1 MAAVILI
8 TPDLLVRAMGGAR
21 REHAEVYALH
31 LDAACR
37 RYDIDTVDRVA
48 ALLGQLAIESGRLRY
63 AEEIWGPTPTQER
76 YEGREDLGNARPG
89 DGRRYRGRGLLQ
101 VTGRANYRR
110 LTTRLRAGPYP
121 DAPDFELDP
130 DALALPLWAAVSAC
144 DWWAAHDCSRYAD
157 DWEIARLSRL
167 INRGNARAELAANH
181 EAERIDACDRARTVL
196 LELTQD
202 TPDEVPAPIEDP
214 VVQLGPEPG
223 PHIQQERPT
232 MPIPAFL
239 AAALPALVELLPRL
253 GKVFGSGSQVAER
266 NIRAAEIVAET
277 VQRATSAPNIQTAV
291 EAMRSDPAALQ
302 AAAQAVEQRW
312 WEIAEAGGGGIDGA
326 RKADQAMRTTGD
338 LLHSA
343 SFWVA
348 LMLLPLVYL
357 LVLSLIGMIGTATW
371 SDDVRAGL
379 AGSLIS
385 AVVGGLV
392 GYYYG
397 QTTSRNRATGATP

>member
-157 DWEIARLSRL
+157 AWEIARLSRL
-167 INRGNARAELAANH
+167 INRGNARSELQAIHEEDRITACNLARAAF
-181 EAERIDACDRARTVL
+181 
-196 LELTQD
+196 
-202 TPDEVPAPIEDP
+202 TPDEAPSTPSGAPIEAP
-214 VVQLGPEPG
+214 IVQLGPEPS
-223 PHIQQERPT
+223 PHVHQEKPT
-232 MPIPAFL
+232 MPIPAFV
-239 AAALPALVELLPRL
+239 AAALPALVELIPRL
-253 GKVFGSGSQVAER
+253 ARVFGSGSQVAER
-266 NIRAAEIVAET
+266 NAKAAEILAET
-277 VQRATSAPNIQTAV
+277 VQRATAAPNIQAAV
-291 EAMRSDPAALQ
+291 ESMRTDPVALQ
-302 AAAQAVEQRW
+302 AAAAAVESRW
-312 WEIAEAGGGGIDGA
+312 LEISEGGGGGIDGA
-326 RKADQAMRTTGD
+326 RRADAQGRAAGD

-348 LMLLPLVYL
+348 LLLLPLVYL
-357 LVLSLIGMIGTATW
+357 LVMSLIGLVGTATW

-385 AVVGGLV
+385 AIVGGLV